1 MSQDFDLKEVT
12 RGYQPGPITEQ
23 EIEDI
28 KNLQPADYEIY
39 SRKLEMVCLEARD
52 TIKKMGVSAALQAGD
67 VCAGIYTA
75 QGDLGV
81 AIMGT
86 HLHLVNGQIATKYI
100 IKRYMD
106 DPSVGVFEGDMFYV
120 NDAEYGG
127 VHNPDQILIT
137 PIHYEGELVAW
148 AASMGHE
155 PDTGAIQPGG
165 VPPSATS
172 RYDEGL
178 HIPPIK
184 IGANYLVKSDM
195 LELMENHTRDPRTQ
209 TLDVKARIAANMVID
224 KRVKDLLDKHGVSF
238 FRGIM
243 RRMIEES
250 STAAKKKVS
259 MLRDGT
265 YRQPVFF
272 SNYGSGKNA
281 LLRAM
286 VTVIKKGESITV
298 DFTGTSPRV
307 TGGNFNTYPHSMIAM
322 TACYLFQFIF
332 NDLKPSC
339 GMFSPLNYIFPKGC
353 FLDADHE
360 DAVSM
365 GVPTMASCCNAVHTC
380 FSKMLYVSGE
390 KDSVQACWGTTGTP
404 VFGGLNQEGQPFA
417 TYDLGILNGAGQG
430 AKHNH
435 DGTDAGGFTYCAYGD
450 FGETETMEMQYPLIP
465 LIRNKYF
472 PDGHGFGKFRGGRA
486 ASIFYVIK
494 GNRSPLLQP
503 TIGGVSLFPISPGLF
518 GGYSPAPAP
527 SVRIKKKNDVDL
539 KELLT
544 LLLEDLAEFFKRDG
558 TDYDIITDNYFSGG
572 IPLEEGDMAFYVGFA
587 GPGYGDALERAP
599 EGVEQDLKDHSIS
612 TWAAEHV
619 YKVGFDPETLDV
631 DPEASD
637 KMRKQEIGER
647 LKRGQTYDAFEEEW
661 SKKTPP
667 EDIMNCFGPWPFSKE
682 TPELIKM

>member
-1 MSQDFDLKEVT
+1 MATDIDLREIT
-12 RGYQPGPITEQ
+12 RGYQPEPITEQ
-23 EIEDI
+23 EIADI
-28 KNLQPADYEIY
+28 ENLQAADYEIY
-39 SRKLEMVCLEARD
+39 SRKLEMICLEAREVL
-52 TIKKMGVSAALQAGD
+52 KKMGVSAALQAGD

-75 QGDLGV
+75 RGDLGV
-81 AIMGT
+81 AILGT
-86 HLHLVNGQIATKYI
+86 HLHLVNGQIAVKYI
-100 IKRYMD
+100 IDRYME
-106 DPSVGVFEGDMFYV
+106 DPTVGVYEGDMFYV

-137 PIHYEGELVAW
+137 PIHYNGELVAW
-148 AASMGHE
+148 CASMGHE

-178 HIPPIK
+178 HIPPLK
-184 IGANYLVKSDM
+184 IGANYLPKTDM

-224 KRVKDLLDKHGVSF
+224 KRVKELLERHGVSF

-259 MLRDGT
+259 ELMDGT

-286 VTVIKKGESITV
+286 VTVTKSGDAIVV
-298 DFTGTSPRV
+298 DFSGTSPRV

-332 NDLKPSC
+332 NSLKPSC
-339 GMFSPLNYIFPKGC
+339 GIFSPLKYIFPKGC

-380 FSKMLYVSGE
+380 FSKMLYASGQKE
-390 KDSVQACWGTTGTP
+390 AAQACWGTTGTP

-417 TYDLGILNGAGQG
+417 TYDMAVLNGAGQG
-430 AKHNH
+430 AKTYH

-450 FGETETMEMQYPLIP
+450 FGESETMEMQYPVIP
-465 LIRNKYF
+465 LLRNKYF
-472 PDGHGFGKFRGGRA
+472 PDGHGFGKYRGGRP
-486 ASIFYVIK
+486 ASIFYVFK
-494 GNRSPLLQP
+494 GAKSPILQP

-518 GGYSPAPAP
+518 GGYSPPPSP
-527 SVRIKKKNDVDL
+527 SVRIKKGKEINL
-539 KELLT
+539 KRILT
-544 LLLEDLAEFFKRDG
+544 MLLEDPAEFFKNQG
-558 TDYDIITDNYFSGG
+558 IDYDIYTDNYFSEGFA
-572 IPLEEGDMAFYVGFA
+572 LEEDDMAFYVGFG
-587 GPGYGDALERAP
+587 GPGYGDALEREAKL
-599 EGVEQDLKDHSIS
+599 VEQDLKDRSIS
-612 TWAAEHV
+612 AWVAENV
-619 YKVGFDPETLDV
+619 YKVAFDPVTLDV
-631 DPEASD
+631 DPEATNE
-637 KMRKQEIGER
+637 MRHQEKGER
-647 LKRGQTYDAFEEEW
+647 LKRGKPYDQFYEQW
-661 SKKTPP
+661 SKKKPS
-667 EDIMNCFGPWPFSKE
+667 EGILKCFGPWPFSEE
-682 TPELIKM
+682 TPELIEM